1 MFSRGREGA
10 HVTNIL
16 NETDLATDAARAASA
31 AVAKGARFDIEVEAD
46 RLSVKFPKTAK
57 DVICRVL
64 RREHAL
70 AFWAASSPTSEGCR
84 IVRMPLGR
92 KAAWHADRDR
102 PPHDR
107 VH

>member
-1 MFSRGREGA
+1 M
-10 HVTNIL
+10 TNIL
-16 NETDLATDAARAASA
+16 DDTDLAMDASRAASA

-46 RLSVKFPKTAK
+46 RLSVKFPQTAK

-70 AFWAASSPTSEGCR
+70 AFWAASSAISEDCR

-102 PPHDR
+102 PPHDL